1 MLIFM
6 PIPPRCAA
14 PTRRFDRAQRCPG
27 QVRKKG
33 CPDDAG

>member
-14 PTRRFDRAQRCPG
+14 PTRRFDHAQRWPG
-27 QVRKKG
+27 QVREEG
-33 CPDDAG
+33 LPR